1 MNDVAKI
8 RIISEINKKLAGK
21 FAFPCQKLW
30 SEIRLYQIGDDLLY
44 LSIHYKNP
52 LFLILPHQVHQVI
65 F

>member
-1 MNDVAKI
+1 MKGK
-8 RIISEINKKLAGK
+8 KKLAGK
-21 FAFPCQKLW
+21 YAFPCQKLW